1 MTATVRLPRMLS
13 ETVKTDV
20 THDVVGT
27 TVEEALTDLF
37 ARVPGL
43 RHHICE
49 ETGAIR
55 PHVSVFVDGVQA
67 DPDTRLR
74 EGSEVRV
81 LHAVSGGSLPV
92 DPDH

>member
-20 THDVVGT
+20 VHDVAGA

-37 ARVPGL
+37 AKVPGL

-55 PHVSVFVDGVQA
+55 PHVSVFVDGFQA
-67 DPDTRLR
+67 DLGTGLAD
-74 EGSEVRV
+74 GSEVRV
-81 LHAVSGGSLPV
+81 LHAVSGGSP
-92 DPDH
+92 PG